1 MALDFLEEGAMT
13 RNRDTKPPR
22 DAAAK
27 LPLRR
32 FSEGIEAVPSP
43 SSEWRIG
50 RYDDGIA
57 ARPDAPSRRRLGSFG
72 DGFEHVSAMR
82 ARRRQPVGH
91 DTRARPAPTTLG
103 VEVEAYQALLEGHR
117 AHPEQDQIFD
127 DLLKARA
134 AMERAWLELLAAA
147 PSPEG

>member
-1 MALDFLEEGAMT
+1 MT
-13 RNRDTKPPR
+13 RDRDTKPPR
-22 DAAAK
+22 DAPAEP
-27 LPLRR
+27 PLRR
-32 FSEGIEAVPSP
+32 FSEGIETVPSP

-57 ARPDAPSRRRLGSFG
+57 QRPDAPSRRRLGSFG
-72 DGFEHVSAMR
+72 DGFEHVSAVR
-82 ARRRQPVGH
+82 RHRRQPVGH
-91 DTRARPAPTTLG
+91 DTRSRVPRTTLG

-117 AHPEQDQIFD
+117 AHPDEDQIFD

>member
-1 MALDFLEEGAMT
+1 MAHD
-13 RNRDTKPPR
+13 RDTKPPR
-22 DAAAK
+22 DAPAE

-57 ARPDAPSRRRLGSFG
+57 EWPDAPSRRRLGSFG
-72 DGFEHVSAMR
+72 DGFEHVPAVR
-82 ARRRQPVGH
+82 RRRRQPVGH
-91 DTRARPAPTTLG
+91 DTRSRVPRTTLG

-117 AHPEQDQIFD
+117 AHPEEDQIFD

>member
-1 MALDFLEEGAMT
+1 MALDFLEGGAMT
-13 RNRDTKPPR
+13 RNRDTNPPR
-22 DAAAK
+22 DIPAK
-27 LPLRR
+27 LPMRR

-43 SSEWRIG
+43 ASAWRI
-50 RYDDGIA
+50 
-57 ARPDAPSRRRLGSFG
+57 GSFG
-72 DGFEHVSAMR
+72 DGFEHVPAVR
-82 ARRRQPVGH
+82 ARRRQPVAH
-91 DTRARPAPTTLG
+91 DTSSRIPPTTLG

-117 AHPEQDQIFD
+117 AHPEEQQIFD

>member
-1 MALDFLEEGAMT
+1 MT
-13 RNRDTKPPR
+13 PDRDIKPARNAPAEP
-22 DAAAK
+22 A
-27 LPLRR
+27 PLRR

-43 SSEWRIG
+43 SSARRIG

-72 DGFEHVSAMR
+72 DGFEHIPAVR
-82 ARRRQPVGH
+82 PRRRRPARH
-91 DTRARPAPTTLG
+91 DTRSGLPRTTLG

-117 AHPEQDQIFD
+117 AHPEEDQIFD

>member
-1 MALDFLEEGAMT
+1 MT
-13 RNRDTKPPR
+13 PKHDIRPVREVP
-22 DAAAK
+22 AK
-27 LPLRR
+27 PLRR
-32 FSEGIEAVPSP
+32 FSEGIEAVPSL

-72 DGFEHVSAMR
+72 DGFEHVPAVRS
-82 ARRRQPVGH
+82 RRR
-91 DTRARPAPTTLG
+91 RPARHGAGSGIPRTTLG